1 MADII
6 LCLKVA
12 RDHSSVFCRLMTK
25 TNTEKLPNRR
35 IVVKVGTSLLT
46 AGKDQLDVAMVAN
59 IVDQM
64 SDLQHDGSQMLLVTS
79 GAVAAGKGVIKS
91 FLDDIQDNGVTLPD
105 RQVLAAVGQGKL
117 MQVYEEKFSLRN
129 IPVAQALVSKR
140 DVNDR
145 LGYLNLRNTLSALLS
160 RGIVPIVNE
169 NDVVSVEELE
179 GEVFGDND
187 NLSALI
193 ANLID
198 ADLLMILG
206 KVPGMYTKDPNIHH
220 DAKIIQMVEKIDEYI
235 DSLGGPSSDTMGRG
249 GMSTKIEAAR
259 LATASGVDVVIAS
272 GLEENV
278 IKRLAWKE
286 ELGTLFRAS
295 VTKLES
301 RKRWMLSGISGGSR
315 RRNICVDNGAF
326 VALRGSHTS
335 LLPAGVVSVS
345 GDFHRGD
352 IVAIVNE
359 LGTIVGAGISN
370 YGSDDLE
377 KIKTARSNRIHE
389 ILGYHYSDEVI
400 HRDNLVL
407 LVE

>member
-1 MADII
+1 
-6 LCLKVA
+6 
-12 RDHSSVFCRLMTK
+12 MTEMIV
-25 TNTEKLPNRR
+25 EKLPNRR
-35 IVVKVGTSLLT
+35 IVVNVGTSLLT
-46 AGKDQLDVAMVAN
+46 AGKDQLDVAMMAN

-64 SDLQHDGSQMLLVTS
+64 ADLQHGGSQMILVTS

-91 FLDDIQDNGVTLPD
+91 FSDDIEDDGVTLPD

-117 MQVYEEKFSLRN
+117 MQVYEEKFSSRD

-187 NLSALI
+187 NLSALV

-220 DAKIIQMVEKIDEYI
+220 DGEIIQMVEKIDEYI
-235 DSLGGPSSDTMGRG
+235 NSLGGPSSDTMGRG

-272 GLEENV
+272 GLEEDV
-278 IKRLAWKE
+278 IKRLASKE
-286 ELGTLFRAS
+286 KLGTLFSAS

-315 RRNICVDNGAF
+315 RRNICIDNGAF
-326 VALRGSHTS
+326 IALRGSNTS
-335 LLPAGVVSVS
+335 LLPAGVISVS
-345 GDFHRGD
+345 GNFDRGD
-352 IVAIVNE
+352 IVAIVDE
-359 LGTIVGAGISN
+359 LGSIVGAGISN
-370 YGSDDLE
+370 YGSGDLE
-377 KIKTARSNRIHE
+377 KIKAARSNRIHE

>member
-1 MADII
+1 
-6 LCLKVA
+6 
-12 RDHSSVFCRLMTK
+12 MTK
-25 TNTEKLPNRR
+25 TNTRKLPKRR

-46 AGKDQLDVAMVAN
+46 GGQDQLDVNMVGS
-59 IVDQM
+59 IVNQIADLINEGIQM
-64 SDLQHDGSQMLLVTS
+64 ILVTS
-79 GAVAAGKGVIKS
+79 GAVAAGRGVIRS
-91 FLDDIQDNGVTLPD
+91 FSGVRGNGEVSLPD

-117 MQVYEEKFSLRN
+117 MQVYGQKFSSKD

-145 LGYLNLRNTLSALLS
+145 LGYLNLRNTLSALLD

-187 NLSALI
+187 NLSALV

-198 ADLLMILG
+198 ADLLVILG
-206 KVPGMYTKDPNIHH
+206 EVSGMYTKDPNLHI
-220 DAKIIQMVEKIDEYI
+220 DAEIVPIVERIDDYI
-235 DSLGGPSSDTMGRG
+235 DSLGGPSSDKMGRG

-278 IKRLAWKE
+278 IERLAFDE
-286 ELGTLFRAS
+286 AVGTLFRAS

-301 RKRWMLSGISGGSR
+301 RKRWMLSGITGGVTR
-315 RRNICVDNGAF
+315 RSIHVDQGAF
-326 VALRGSHTS
+326 MALKELNKS
-335 LLPAGVVSVS
+335 LLPAGVISVS
-345 GDFHRGD
+345 GNFNRGD
-352 IVAIVNE
+352 IVVIVDE
-359 LGTIVGAGISN
+359 QGSTVGAGITN
-370 YGSDDLE
+370 YGCRDLG
-377 KIKTARSNRIHE
+377 KIKMARSDRISE